1 MTGVTENVQVD
12 PRAAVLLRRWLAETH
27 TPVALGPLKA
37 TIGPLR
43 FTTEVTYRSP
53 TGAHGF
59 GPIRVADSGAVADSA
74 LLAAACSADA
84 RGRAPADA
92 PINSEGAGTLLDWL
106 LHAVRTDAIDPLAG
120 NDDVDVLGQGVSTQD
135 EARRWLASHVESTVT
150 PALRNLDGRADLDE
164 VTARLLTRRSLAVIG
179 RFGLRG
185 VADESVLLDALAHD
199 LAALAETYPDTER
212 MVRHWLHSATL
223 TDLAV
228 LNGSGLR
235 YLSEGKVAVAPVRYE
250 TPNPLREVPAEA
262 VPGVPV
268 PVLDEGWSLRPVV
281 LDSEDPALVHRWM
294 NEDHVAVNWNQAW
307 SLQRWQDELGAQLGG
322 EHSVPCIVS
331 RDGRAVAYVELYR
344 VVRDKLAACYPLHPR
359 DLGVHIAIG
368 EKDAVGRGLGS
379 SLLTSVARGLLA
391 ADPECVR
398 VVAEPNVHNG
408 ASVAAFGKAGF
419 ERSREVGLPG
429 KNSALMV
436 HAR

>member
-1 MTGVTENVQVD
+1 MTGVAENVQVD
-12 PRAAVLLRRWLAETH
+12 PRAALLLRRWLAETH
-27 TPVALGPLKA
+27 TPIEAGPLKV

-59 GPIRVADSGAVADSA
+59 GPIRVADSGDLADSA

-84 RGRAPADA
+84 RGRATADA
-92 PINSEGAGTLLDWL
+92 PINAEGSGTLLDWL
-106 LHAVRTDAIDPLAG
+106 LDAVRTGAVDPLTG
-120 NDDVDVLGQGVSTQD
+120 NDEVDVLGQGVSSQD

-150 PALRNLDGRADLDE
+150 PALRNLDERADLAE
-164 VTARLLTRRSLAVIG
+164 VTARLLTRRSLAAIG

-185 VADESVLLDALAHD
+185 VADEQELLV
-199 LAALAETYPDTER
+199 ALAEELGALADTYPDTER
-212 MVRHWLHSATL
+212 VIRHWLDSATL

-235 YLSEGKVAVAPVRYE
+235 YLAEGKVAVSPVRYE
-250 TPNPLREVPAEA
+250 VPNPMRATA
-262 VPGVPV
+262 ADGVPGVPV
-268 PVLDEGWSLRPVV
+268 PELGDGWSLRPVA
-281 LDSEDPALVHRWM
+281 LNSEDPELVHRWM

-307 SLQRWQDELGAQLGG
+307 SLQRWRNELGAQLGG
-322 EHSVPCIVS
+322 QHSVPCIVR
-331 RDGRAVAYVELYR
+331 RDGRDVAYVELYR
-344 VVRDKLAACYPLHPR
+344 VVRDKLATCYPLHPR

-368 EKDAVGRGLGS
+368 EKDAIGRGFGS
-379 SLLTSVARGLLA
+379 SLLEAVAHGLLA
-391 ADPECVR
+391 ADPECAR

-419 ERSREVGLPG
+419 VRAREVGLPG

-436 HAR
+436 HDR